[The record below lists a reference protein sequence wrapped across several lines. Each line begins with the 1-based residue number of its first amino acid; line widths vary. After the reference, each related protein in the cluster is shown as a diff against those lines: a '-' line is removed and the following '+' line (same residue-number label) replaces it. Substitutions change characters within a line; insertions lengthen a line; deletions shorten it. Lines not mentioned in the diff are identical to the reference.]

1 MSTKQDGDWGEALV
15 EKYLSERGCRIVERE
30 WRCRF
35 GEIDL
40 IAEKDGVLLFVEVK
54 LRTNLQYG
62 APREYVTV
70 KKQEKLRAAAL
81 LYLSGREL
89 DVPPASTWRRST
101 PMCTAARAKR
111 ASATSQTHFD
121 LTLEGRHAMAL
132 YAIGDLHLSLG
143 TNKPM
148 DVFGPKWAN
157 YVERIRENFSKLND
171 DDVIVIAGDISWGMS
186 LEQSLPDFQFI
197 DALPGRKILLKGNH
211 DYWWGTASKMKKFFA
226 EHDITTLDILYNN
239 AFFYSDHAICGTRG
253 WFYEEDAA
261 GTHTGKM
268 LAREALRL
276 EASLKA
282 AEGKPIYCFLHYPPI
297 YQGYKCPE
305 MLELLDKY
313 EVERCYYGHL
323 HGYTHRRAFE
333 GMREKTE
340 YALIAADY
348 VAFQPV
354 KICN

>member
-1 MSTKQDGDWGEALV
+1 
-15 EKYLSERGCRIVERE
+15 
-30 WRCRF
+30 
-35 GEIDL
+35 
-40 IAEKDGVLLFVEVK
+40 
-54 LRTNLQYG
+54 
-62 APREYVTV
+62 
-70 KKQEKLRAAAL
+70 
-81 LYLSGREL
+81 
-89 DVPPASTWRRST
+89 
-101 PMCTAARAKR
+101 
-111 ASATSQTHFD
+111 
-121 LTLEGRHAMAL
+121 MAL

-239 AFFYSDHAICGTRG
+239 AFFYGDHAICGTRG

-282 AEGKPIYCFLHYPPI
+282 AGGEAHLLLSALSAASIRATSV
-297 YQGYKCPE
+297 PE

-333 GMREKTE
+333 GMRGKTE

-348 VAFQPV
+348 RRLSA
-354 KICN
+354 C